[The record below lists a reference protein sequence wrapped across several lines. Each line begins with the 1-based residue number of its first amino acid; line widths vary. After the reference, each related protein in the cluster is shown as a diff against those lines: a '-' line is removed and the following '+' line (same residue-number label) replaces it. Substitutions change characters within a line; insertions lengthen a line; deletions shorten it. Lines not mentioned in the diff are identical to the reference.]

1 MKQIRFDRFGPP
13 SRVAYCTEVADPGT
27 PSPWEVLVEVEVC
40 ALNPADLARLSGRY
54 GELPHLP
61 ATLGLEAIGRVIA
74 CGETVKHLQE
84 GDRVILLANENWCQL
99 RRIAAS
105 LVHKLPPRLDPLQSA
120 SLKVSACTAIELL
133 RRQSQLGPGAWI
145 IQNAPLSSVGRAVM
159 QVARHDGLRTL
170 NIVRRPEAVLEVLA
184 AGGDA
189 AILAD
194 DRLIQEAKATMGQAL
209 GTLALDAVGGKGVAY
224 LGTLLEPGGTIIQYG
239 MLSGQP
245 TQLACE
251 DVIFRD
257 IDLKGFWL
265 ARHLAQAPHKQRD
278 ELMNEAAELLVKQV
292 LQAEVAATYTL
303 DEIGAA
309 LRHFETPGRS
319 GRVYLLPNG
328 PVQNPCREGTQD
340 HG

>member
-1 MKQIRFDRFGPP
+1 MKQIRFDRFGLP
-13 SRVAYCTEVADPGT
+13 SRVAYCVEVEDPGP
-27 PSPWEVLVEVEVC
+27 PSPWEVLVEVQAC

-54 GELPHLP
+54 GELPQLP
-61 ATLGLEAIGRVIA
+61 ATLGLEAIGRVMA
-74 CGETVKHLQE
+74 CGASVDQLCE
-84 GDRVILLANENWCQL
+84 GDRVILLGNENWCQQ

-105 LVHKLPPRLDPLQSA
+105 LVHKLPPELDPLQAA

-133 RRQSQLGPGAWI
+133 RRQSQLGPGAWV

-170 NIVRRPEAVLEVLA
+170 NVVRRPEAVSEVLA

-189 AILAD
+189 AILAG
-194 DRLIQEAKATMGQAL
+194 DRLVQEAKATMGYAL
-209 GTLALDAVGGKGVAY
+209 GGLVLDAVGGEGVAP
-224 LGTLLEPGGTIIQYG
+224 LGELLEPGGTIIQYG

-257 IDLKGFWL
+257 INLKGFWL
-265 ARHLAQAPHKQRD
+265 ARHLAQVSHQHRD
-278 ELMNEAAELLVKQV
+278 GLMSEATDLLAKKV
-292 LQAEVAATYTL
+292 LQAQVAATYTL
-303 DEIGAA
+303 DEITAA
-309 LRHFETPGRS
+309 LRHFETPGRR

-328 PVQNPCREGTQD
+328 PVQHLCSGGHQD